1 MPIFVRHKRIKKYI
15 MRIVDIYANKDNSK
29 KIFIIKVVKPNT
41 KKILFF
47 PQTPEGKRL
56 NSTLFA
62 RKYDAVNLGRI
73 YLNN

>member
-1 MPIFVRHKRIKKYI
+1 MTTVG
-15 MRIVDIYANKDNSK
+15 IYANKDNSK
-29 KIFIIKVVKPNT
+29 KIFIIKIVKPNT

-47 PQTPEGKRL
+47 PQTSEGKRL

>member
-1 MPIFVRHKRIKKYI
+1 MFVYLSDRNEKKYI
-15 MRIVDIYANKDNSK
+15 MTTVEIYANKDNSK
-29 KIFIIKVVKPNT
+29 KIYIIKVVKPNT
-41 KKILFF
+41 KKSLFF

-56 NSTLFA
+56 NSKLFV